1 MFGNKKNM
9 LLVEDDYDTI
19 KMLKKMLKK
28 FNLNIYVSDTG
39 ESALDVMRN
48 KKIDIVLMDYKLPYK
63 NGILLTKEMKK
74 INNSVPI
81 ILETGESK
89 LFGNIDTV
97 KGFQFDDIIEKPLTT
112 DKVVDIIKDYV

>member
-1 MFGNKKNM
+1 MFKKKKN
-9 LLVEDDYDTI
+9 LLIVEDDFDTV

-39 ESALDVMRN
+39 ENALDVMKN

-63 NGILLTKEMKK
+63 NGILLTKEIRK
-74 INNSVPI
+74 INGDIPI

-89 LFGNIDTV
+89 LFGNMDTV
-97 KGFQFDDIIEKPLTT
+97 KGFQFDDIIEKPLTM
-112 DKVVDIIKDYV
+112 DKVTDVVKEYI

>member
-63 NGILLTKEMKK
+63 NGILHRPG
-74 INNSVPI
+74 IH
-81 ILETGESK
+81 
-89 LFGNIDTV
+89 
-97 KGFQFDDIIEKPLTT
+97 
-112 DKVVDIIKDYV
+112 